1 MLRQRVLSQLAGGAV
16 VAVLIFSGLYVLI
29 TQSYQRL
36 ERDNLELDRQRVLNA
51 LNMQIERLDEV
62 ILGWA
67 TSGYVEYSVVT
78 PGMTAFRDIGVDVI
92 SGSFDIAETVLFQN
106 DGQFLVGRESVSAR
120 ELSDAPLDETSPFV
134 TATKSLRLF
143 DHSVAPAGKKGLAML
158 NGRPYIISAH
168 QNETY
173 FHEPGTSSIAAA
185 SHLDDRMLGALADVV
200 KQELDLFSLS
210 EFSSTEENREIVSRL
225 RESNTGA
232 LIVPVNTREVYTYSL
247 INDFS
252 GSPAFVLRAAAN
264 REFFA
269 QASNTLLWFGLS
281 AALALIALVTWFL
294 IILDRSVLR
303 RLDGLNQS
311 IMGLQKSGGL
321 DAIMPSGTDEI
332 GMVGTA
338 FNRLLKSL
346 SKSQEDLSYQANHD
360 SLTGLINRRE
370 FERELDAAIEV
381 SKQDGAER
389 YLLFLDMDRFKIVN
403 DSCGHMAGDAV
414 LQELASLMQKQLGEA
429 DIFARIGGDEFGIIL
444 PGSDSSA
451 ARLVS
456 EKIREVVA
464 GFRYH
469 HAGRQF
475 TFGVSGGLLNLS
487 SLAVDSR
494 AIAMTLADSACR
506 IAKSSGR
513 NRTHEHHVDDERLN
527 AQMLQTQW
535 VSRVTDALER
545 DLFVLYFQRIVSQQ
559 EGIARKGAELLVR
572 MREEDGGIIAPGLF
586 IPSAERYRLM
596 GQIDRWVI
604 DHFLHWY
611 TTHEAAQAEFDFF
624 TINLSGQSLADPEF
638 LDYLSTRVRDSGVP
652 GSKLFFEITETSII
666 ENLSIGREFIKG
678 MKAIGCRFALD
689 DFGAGMSSFVYL
701 RDLPVDMVKIEG
713 TFCQNM
719 VSSAVDKA
727 MVKSIVE
734 ISKLMHLEVVAE
746 CIENETVAA
755 LCAEMGVDYLQ
766 GYWLH
771 RPEALNKS

>member
-1 MLRQRVLSQLAGGAV
+1 VSSKLW
-16 VAVLIFSGLYVLI
+16 
-29 TQSYQRL
+29 
-36 ERDNLELDRQRVLNA
+36 
-51 LNMQIERLDEV
+51 EV
-62 ILGWA
+62 HNN
-67 TSGYVEYSVVT
+67 
-78 PGMTAFRDIGVDVI
+78 
-92 SGSFDIAETVLFQN
+92 Q
-106 DGQFLVGRESVSAR
+106 
-120 ELSDAPLDETSPFV
+120 
-134 TATKSLRLF
+134 
-143 DHSVAPAGKKGLAML
+143 
-158 NGRPYIISAH
+158 
-168 QNETY
+168 
-173 FHEPGTSSIAAA
+173 
-185 SHLDDRMLGALADVV
+185 
-200 KQELDLFSLS
+200 
-210 EFSSTEENREIVSRL
+210 
-225 RESNTGA
+225 
-232 LIVPVNTREVYTYSL
+232 EVYTYTL
-247 INDFS
+247 VNDFS
-252 GSPAFVLRAAAN
+252 GSPAFVLRATAS

-269 QASNTLLWFGLS
+269 QASRTLLWFGLS
-281 AALALIALVTWFL
+281 AALALIALIAGFL
-294 IILDRSVLR
+294 IILDRSVLQ

-311 IMGLQKSGGL
+311 IKRLRKSGGL

-370 FERELDAAIEV
+370 FERELDVAIEE
-381 SKQDGAER
+381 SKQDGADR

-414 LQELASLMQKQLGEA
+414 LRELASLMQEKLCEA

-444 PGSDSSA
+444 LDSDSSG

-456 EKIREVVA
+456 ENIREVVA

-487 SLAVDSR
+487 SPAIDSR

-513 NRTHEHHVDDERLN
+513 NRTHEYHVGDERLN
-527 AQMLQTQW
+527 EQVLQTQW

-559 EGIARKGAELLVR
+559 EGVARKGAELLVR
-572 MREEDGGIIAPGLF
+572 MQEEDGGIIVPSLF

-611 TTHEAAQAEFDFF
+611 KTHEAAQSEFDFF

-666 ENLSIGREFIKG
+666 ENLSVGREFIKG
-678 MKAIGCRFALD
+678 MKALGCRFALD

-719 VSSAVDKA
+719 VSSEVDKA

-746 CIENETVAA
+746 CVENETVAA

-771 RPEALNKS
+771 RPEALIKS

>member
-36 ERDNLELDRQRVLNA
+36 ERENLELDRQRVLNA
-51 LNMQIERLDEV
+51 LSMQIERLDEV

-67 TSGYVEYSVVT
+67 TSGFVEYTVVT
-78 PGMTAFRDIGVDVI
+78 PGLTAFRDIGVNVI
-92 SGSFDIAETVLFQN
+92 SGSFDIAEIVLFQN
-106 DGQFLVGRESVSAR
+106 DGEFLVGRENDNSL

-134 TATKSLRLF
+134 AAAQSLRLF
-143 DHSVAPAGKKGLAML
+143 DHSVVPAGKKGLAML
-158 NGRPYIISAH
+158 NGRPHIISAH
-168 QNETY
+168 KNDTY
-173 FHEPGTSSIAAA
+173 FREPGTSSIVAA
-185 SHLDDRMLGALADVV
+185 SHLDDQMLGALAEVV
-200 KQELDLFSLS
+200 KQELDLFALS
-210 EFSSTEENREIVSRL
+210 EFSSSEENKEIVSRL
-225 RESNTGA
+225 RENNTGS
-232 LIVPVNTREVYTYSL
+232 LIVPVNNNEVYTYTL

-269 QASNTLLWFGLS
+269 QASTTLLWFGLS
-281 AALALIALVTWFL
+281 AALAFVALVAWFL
-294 IILDRSVLR
+294 IILDRSILR
-303 RLDGLNQS
+303 RLAGLNQS

-321 DAIMPSGTDEI
+321 DALMPGGTDEI

-338 FNRLLKSL
+338 FNRLLESL
-346 SKSQEDLSYQANHD
+346 GKSQEDLNYQASHD

-370 FERELDAAIEV
+370 FERELDSAIEE
-381 SKQDGAER
+381 SKQNGDER
-389 YLLFLDMDRFKIVN
+389 HLLFLDMDRFKIVN

-414 LQELASLMQKQLGEA
+414 LQELASLMQEQLGEG

-456 EKIREVVA
+456 ENIREVVA
-464 GFRYH
+464 RFRYH
-469 HAGRQF
+469 YEGRQF
-475 TFGVSGGLLNLS
+475 MFGVSGGLLNLNS
-487 SLAVDSR
+487 PAVDSR
-494 AIAMTLADSACR
+494 AVAMTLADSACR

-513 NRTHEHHVDDERLN
+513 NRTHEHCVGDERLN
-527 AQMLQTQW
+527 QQMLQTQW

-559 EGIARKGAELLVR
+559 EGVARTGAELLVR
-572 MREEDGGIIAPGLF
+572 MKDEDGGIIAPGLF

-611 TTHEAAQAEFDFF
+611 KFHAAAQSEFDFF

-666 ENLSIGREFIKG
+666 ENLSVGREFIKG
-678 MKAIGCRFALD
+678 MKALGCRFALD

-771 RPEALNKS
+771 RPEALIKS